1 MFKKYIL
8 IYFVFIFS
16 TITISQTI
24 NGTVQNSN
32 NKLLNSTSV
41 TVFLKKG
48 TNEEVVDYKVI
59 YNGVFSFKIKDNYKS
74 LTLLIQAFGYKKSEL
89 KIENISVKKQYDFQ
103 INLNKDS
110 IISLKEVIIK
120 TNKRFTVKKDTILFN
135 VEAYKDGTERKVVD
149 IIKKLPGIEVNQ
161 KTGKIKYNGKFIET
175 VLLEGDDL
183 FGSNY
188 SIGTNNINIDIL
200 KGVEAIDKY
209 SKNPLLKG
217 IENSDKVVLNLL
229 LKNKQLDISGNSE
242 VGLGVISDK
251 IANDI
256 NANII
261 AITKKNKNFSTFSYN
276 NVGNNLT
283 PFNYSDSNINIENYD
298 DEALK
303 APKVISELSI
313 NERFDENRSTINN
326 QLFSNLNHL
335 VNINKKTKLKANIF
349 YLNDKITN
357 NQLIK
362 NSIFIDNNSI
372 TTFDSISLLK
382 KPVHFQSDFNIKYLP
397 NKSSSL
403 DYDFS
408 LKNEE
413 IRTPT
418 TIVSNNSNFN
428 SNLETKNLFL
438 KQDLVYTKKT
448 KNNNAYQVILKN
460 ATNDL
465 KQHYNISSSNSF
477 GSSQNNK
484 SKKNYTEFSSVFFGK
499 DKNDNKYKFIFGGL
513 LNHLDFQ
520 SKLED
525 TPSNLAPSNQSINNI
540 NYFTKSVTSS
550 FDYSFKIKK
559 WSFNPLISINLVNQK
574 LENGISDIDIV
585 QNNLLINSSFK
596 TSFKINRVSF
606 ITSSI
611 SFDKKLNAERY
622 LFENRILI
630 DNRVSIAN
638 KPSLN
643 LQESQNISLFYY
655 NTNLY
660 DQFQMNFGFNLN
672 RLKGNFFS
680 NAQINE
686 NTIQLTY
693 FFLPE
698 YNSNYNFNFSIA
710 KYLPFI
716 ASTIKVTSNYSIN
729 NFKNIINNSELRN
742 NYSTNLVNNL
752 FAKTSFNG
760 ILNFEN
766 NLTYY
771 NSTSRNDTANIQFS
785 NVSINNSFK
794 TIVSSNNSWFSIFS
808 LNYFSPNIENSK
820 NYLFLDSNFSYKK
833 KKYTFGL
840 TAKNIL
846 NIKNFEEI
854 QITDFSTSV
863 YQSDILQRYF
873 LIDFTFNF

>member
-1 MFKKYIL
+1 MC
-8 IYFVFIFS
+8 
-16 TITISQTI
+16 
-24 NGTVQNSN
+24 
-32 NKLLNSTSV
+32 
-41 TVFLKKG
+41 
-48 TNEEVVDYKVI
+48 
-59 YNGVFSFKIKDNYKS
+59 
-74 LTLLIQAFGYKKSEL
+74 
-89 KIENISVKKQYDFQ
+89 
-103 INLNKDS
+103 
-110 IISLKEVIIK
+110 
-120 TNKRFTVKKDTILFN
+120 
-135 VEAYKDGTERKVVD
+135 
-149 IIKKLPGIEVNQ
+149 
-161 KTGKIKYNGKFIET
+161 
-175 VLLEGDDL
+175 
-183 FGSNY
+183 
-188 SIGTNNINIDIL
+188 
-200 KGVEAIDKY
+200 
-209 SKNPLLKG
+209 
-217 IENSDKVVLNLL
+217 
-229 LKNKQLDISGNSE
+229 
-242 VGLGVISDK
+242 
-251 IANDI
+251 
-256 NANII
+256 
-261 AITKKNKNFSTFSYN
+261 
-276 NVGNNLT
+276 NLT
-283 PFNYSDSNINIENYD
+283 
-298 DEALK
+298 
-303 APKVISELSI
+303 
-313 NERFDENRSTINN
+313 T
-326 QLFSNLNHL
+326 
-335 VNINKKTKLKANIF
+335 
-349 YLNDKITN
+349 
-357 NQLIK
+357 
-362 NSIFIDNNSI
+362 
-372 TTFDSISLLK
+372 
-382 KPVHFQSDFNIKYLP
+382 
-397 NKSSSL
+397 
-403 DYDFS
+403 
-408 LKNEE
+408 
-413 IRTPT
+413 T

-499 DKNDNKYKFIFGGL
+499 DKNNNKYKFIFGGL

-794 TIVSSNNSWFSIFS
+794 TIVSSNNSWFSMFS